1 MKDEQ
6 SNVDYEIILYSK
18 LACQS
23 NQIETHAVFVI
34 NGEFQ
39 PAVRQILQILLL
51 LRRARFNV

>member
-6 SNVDYEIILYSK
+6 GNVDYEIILYSK

-39 PAVRQILQILLL
+39 RLYGRLFDKSC
-51 LRRARFNV
+51 RFFSP